1 MTEFEYSELITEFT
15 GGSDKRAEKAAL
27 QLAAGGSL
35 SLETLKE
42 LLRDTDV
49 DIRWWAT
56 RTLAEIHAPESIS
69 LLLQALND
77 STPAV
82 QQCAAVALRHQADSR
97 AIPQLISALSSS
109 DRLLARLA
117 GDALIA
123 IGKDAVPAL
132 IEVTQGNSQPA
143 RLEAVRGLSLISD
156 DRAIPVLFKVENE
169 DSAIIGHF
177 AAQGLERMGVG
188 MVYFN
193 P

>member
-77 STPAV
+77 PTPAV

-143 RLEAVRGLSLISD
+143 RLEAVRGLSLIGD